1 MIATLFTQ
9 SQSDTEILTEH
20 FNLDYLED
28 NLDHDMLENIA
39 DTSDDRTVYTRDIL
53 SDAVSHIINDN
64 ETEVHNENPK
74 KVMKGGKRGRKFG
87 YRSENSNK
95 ENTLCGVC
103 GAKVNEWVNRNIY
116 GLDHYYAEFFNA
128 ECPKMN

>member
-64 ETEVHNENPK
+64 ETEVHNEDSK
-74 KVMKGGKRGRKFG
+74 KVVKGGKRGRKFG

-95 ENTLCGVC
+95 ENRLM
-103 GAKVNEWVNRNIY
+103 NI
-116 GLDHYYAEFFNA
+116 
-128 ECPKMN
+128 